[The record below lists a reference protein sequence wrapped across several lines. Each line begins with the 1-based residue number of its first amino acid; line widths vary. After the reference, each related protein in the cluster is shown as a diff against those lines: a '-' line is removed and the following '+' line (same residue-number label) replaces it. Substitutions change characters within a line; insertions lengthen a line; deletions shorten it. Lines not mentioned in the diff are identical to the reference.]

1 MLSNLA
7 KHSLTTSSSGSCKP
21 LLWIYQ
27 LKEDFKMTIKQLLPS
42 KIGQG
47 IPTAKEQP
55 AQPRTYVFDSTIA
68 LS

>member
-7 KHSLTTSSSGSCKP
+7 KHALTTSSSGSCKP

-27 LKEDFKMTIKQLLPS
+27 LKKDFKMTIKQLLPS

-47 IPTAKEQP
+47 IPTAKE
-55 AQPRTYVFDSTIA
+55 
-68 LS
+68 